1 MKAATLKLDFDQL
14 FSLKQFADNIRLRQ
28 VAALDSFRDSV
39 SESFKHYASST
50 DKSEISMS
58 STATCVSTLVDC
70 GLWKQSTDADGWKSF
85 PFMTA
90 APFWKG
96 HELDYIQK
104 LLVQEW
110 SSAGLPANN
119 AFTVAFVIE
128 ACAHILIVKPEFEN
142 RNEIFQKI
150 DHKVPDGDAVKWDKM
165 SLEDI
170 LKHAAGI
177 LRDDLLDR
185 SASSKTRDVPS
196 GAVAVLDYPP
206 SAYLTVLAARALDKL
221 KEVKVQ
227 YAPSNYDPRSIGT
240 WAMNEI
246 SSQLALIKAGSNA
259 GDPLI
264 LAYAVICAAR
274 YRPSTQR
281 TPTDNE
287 LIRFGLET
295 FFSCQKDNGGWPQS
309 QPLFHYPS
317 SGSAY
322 CYDYE
327 LLAELMATRELFDI
341 LFEFIPQIERATLAL
356 DKTKFELPN
365 GAYGWA
371 SNQRSQPAGPE
382 SWSTGC
388 VYLFLHRLDRFLA
401 EAIRQTIAE
410 ELESTYTGVREVGG
424 VGGFAEKFL
433 DCPFSA
439 ADLDKSLKTEIHRRL
454 VEPLL
459 AGRHAVKA
467 GQKLPKNVKVSAILF
482 GPPGTSKTEI
492 VEQIAS
498 YIGWPTVTVDPS
510 YFVKNGLDAIQAQAN
525 RIFRMLATAEQMVV
539 LFDEFDEM
547 VRNRAQSDDVL
558 SRFLTTA
565 MLPKLAKINKERRIL
580 FIVAT
585 NYIESFDIAISR
597 PGRFDLIFQMMPP
610 MAARKLAHPPWKSE
624 LEWLQTFV
632 GDEFTE
638 DLGALTYLETD
649 KLVSRLQASF
659 SKDVD
664 KRDQSVAASMWR
676 EAVAGGT
683 LARQHEQHPRKDIQQ
698 QLNGLS
704 VAATGRFNALAKK
717 AEPSNPDTL
726 TWGEVAVL
734 ETAYIRAE

>member
-1 MKAATLKLDFDQL
+1 MKAATLQLDFDQL
-14 FSLKQFADNIRLRQ
+14 FALKQFADNIRLRQ
-28 VAALDSFRDSV
+28 VAALDSFRDTK
-39 SESFKHYASST
+39 SESFRHRASSP

-70 GLWKQSTDADGWKSF
+70 GLWEQSTAENGWKNF
-85 PFMTA
+85 PFLTGE
-90 APFWKG
+90 PFWKDL
-96 HELDYIQK
+96 ELGYIEK

-128 ACAHILIVKPEFEN
+128 ACANLLIVKPGFEN
-142 RNEIFQKI
+142 KLHSVQKV
-150 DHKVPDGDAVKWDKM
+150 DHKVPTADAVKLDPM
-165 SLEDI
+165 PLEAL
-170 LKHAAGI
+170 LKRAAR
-177 LRDDLLDR
+177 LVRDALLARD
-185 SASSKTRDVPS
+185 SAPQDRDVPV

-206 SAYLTVLAARALDKL
+206 NAYLTVLAARALDKL
-221 KEVKVQ
+221 IEVKPE
-227 YAPSNYDPRSIGT
+227 YAPDGYERRPIGA

-274 YRPSTQR
+274 YRPSTER
-281 TPTDNE
+281 TPVDNE

-295 FFSCQKDNGGWPQS
+295 FFACQKENGGWPQS

-365 GAYGWA
+365 GTFGWA
-371 SNQRSQPAGPE
+371 SNQRSQHAGPE

-401 EAIRQTIAE
+401 EAIRQTIAD
-410 ELESTYTGVREVGG
+410 ELETTYTGIREPGSAG
-424 VGGFAEKFL
+424 AFAEKFL

-439 ADLDKSLKTEIHRRL
+439 VDLERSLKDEIFHRL
-454 VEPLL
+454 VEPLQ
-459 AGRHAVKA
+459 AGRLSIKA

-492 VEQIAS
+492 VDQIAS
-498 YIGWPTVTVDPS
+498 FVGWPTVTVDPS

-547 VRNRAQSDDVL
+547 VRNRAESEDIL

-585 NYIESFDIAISR
+585 NYIKSFDIAISR

-610 MAARKLAHPPWKSE
+610 MAALKLKHPPWARE
-624 LEWLQTFV
+624 LGWLKTVV
-632 GDEFTE
+632 GDGFDD
-638 DLGALTYLETD
+638 DLGGLTYLETD
-649 KLVSRLQASF
+649 KLVSRLRTNFAEET
-659 SKDVD
+659 KD
-664 KRDQSVAASMWR
+664 RDQNIARSMWK

-683 LARQHEQHPRKDIQQ
+683 LARPHEQRERKEADQ
-698 QLNGLS
+698 QLKGMS
-704 VAATGRFNALAKK
+704 PAATDRFNVLKAKAK
-717 AEPSNPDTL
+717 ETSPDRL

-734 ETAYIRAE
+734 ETAYIREE

>member
-14 FSLKQFADNIRLRQ
+14 FALKQFADNIRLRQ
-28 VAALDSFRDSV
+28 VAALDSFRDKT
-39 SESFKHYASST
+39 SESFKHYASSV
-50 DKSEISMS
+50 DKDEISMS

-70 GLWKQSTDADGWKSF
+70 GLWKQSTAPDGWKGF
-85 PFMTA
+85 PFMLA
-90 APFWKG
+90 EPFWKG
-96 HELDYIQK
+96 RELDYIQK

-128 ACAHILIVKPEFEN
+128 ACANLLTVKPEFEN
-142 RNEIFQKI
+142 KEEIFQKL
-150 DHKVPDGDAVKWDKM
+150 DHKVPGGDAIKTDKM
-165 SLEDI
+165 SLEEL
-170 LKHAAGI
+170 LKRAASI

-185 SASSKTRDVPS
+185 SAASDKRDVPA
-196 GAVAVLDYPP
+196 GAVAVLGYPP
-206 SAYLTVLAARALDKL
+206 NAYLTVLAARALDKL
-221 KEVKVQ
+221 KEVQ
-227 YAPSNYDPRSIGT
+227 PDYAPDYDARPIGT

-246 SSQLALIKAGSNA
+246 SAQLALIKAGSNA

-295 FFSCQKDNGGWPQS
+295 FFSCQKENGGWPQS

-401 EAIRQTIAE
+401 EAIRQTIAD
-410 ELESTYTGVREVGG
+410 ELESTYTGVREAGG
-424 VGGFAEKFL
+424 VGVFAEKFL

-439 ADLDKSLKTEIHRRL
+439 AETTRSLKDEILRRL
-454 VEPLL
+454 VKPLL
-459 AGRHAVKA
+459 EGRHAVKA

-547 VRNRAQSDDVL
+547 VRNRAESNDIL

-610 MAARKLAHPPWKSE
+610 MAASKLAHSPWKKE
-624 LEWLQTFV
+624 LEWLQ
-632 GDEFTE
+632 EFAGEDFLE

-649 KLVSRLQASF
+649 KLVSRFQASF
-659 SKDVD
+659 SKELE
-664 KRDQSVAASMWR
+664 KRDKAVAASMWSD
-676 EAVAGGT
+676 AVAGGT
-683 LARQHEQHPRKDIQQ
+683 LARQHEQRPRKDAPQ
-698 QLNGLS
+698 QLKGMPQAAAERFKILS
-704 VAATGRFNALAKK
+704 TK
-717 AEPSNPDTL
+717 AEASNPDTL

-734 ETAYIRAE
+734 ETAYIREE